1 MIRVLFAL
9 ALIVLSGIVSAES
22 STPPN
27 IIIMLADDMGY
38 GDVASQNPASKV
50 PTPHI
55 DGMAAQG
62 MRFTDVHSPSA
73 VCTPT
78 RYGILTGT
86 YCWRTAL
93 KSSVLWP
100 WDRPLIAEDTLT
112 LPAMLKEQGYA
123 TACIGKW
130 HLGWNWATMDD
141 TDIAQAIKPG
151 VYDKDIRGKLGKQI
165 DFTKPIGG
173 GPTARGFDYY
183 FGDDVPNFPPYCY
196 IENDRTLGIPTVEKP
211 KTMFGNP
218 GLMLPDWDLTAVMPT
233 ITEKAVE
240 YIRNAERDRPF
251 FLYFPLTAPHTP
263 IAPTDEFRGKSEAH
277 RYGDFIMEVDWV
289 VGQIQVALKASGQL
303 ENTLLIFTSD
313 NGSPGRD
320 GSNMA
325 GGVSTVLKYG
335 HNPSHIYR
343 GTKADIWEG
352 GHRVPFIAQWPG
364 KIPEGQS
371 SSELIGLQDLM
382 ATMATIT
389 GYDLPEGAAVDSR
402 NVLPALLGE
411 ELDQPIRETL
421 VHHSVGGMFAIR
433 QGKWK
438 YIQGQGS
445 GGWSKDKT
453 EADMKGQ
460 LYDLDADP
468 GESRNLYK
476 QEPEV
481 VSELEA
487 MLEGVKG
494 SGNLQRQ
501 RHGL

>member
-1 MIRVLFAL
+1 MRNSLLIFAL
-9 ALIVLSGIVSAES
+9 SSALFCVFNFTAQAES
-22 STPPN
+22 SRPN
-27 IIIMLADDMGY
+27 IIIILADDMGY

-55 DGMAAQG
+55 DAMATQG
-62 MRFTDVHSPSA
+62 MRFTDAHSPSA

-93 KSSVLWP
+93 KKSVLWP
-100 WDRPLIAEDTLT
+100 WDLPLIAEETLT

-130 HLGWNWATMDD
+130 HLGWDWSTKDG
-141 TDIAQAIKPG
+141 TDIKSAIEPG
-151 VYDKDIRGKLGKQI
+151 IYQKDVREKLGHKI

-173 GPTARGFDYY
+173 GPTARGFDIY
-183 FGDDVPNFPPYCY
+183 FGDDVPNFPPYCF

-211 KTMFGNP
+211 KEMFGNP
-218 GLMLPDWDLTAVMPT
+218 GLMLPDWDLTQVMPT
-233 ITEKAVE
+233 ITEKAVD
-240 YIRNAERDRPF
+240 YIRTADSDKPF

-263 IAPTDEFRGKSEAH
+263 IAPTDQFKGKSQAH
-277 RYGDFIMEVDWV
+277 HYGDFIMEVDWV
-289 VGQIQVALKASGQL
+289 VGQIQEALKESGQL
-303 ENTLLIFTSD
+303 DNTFLIFTSD

-320 GSNMA
+320 GSNMS
-325 GGVSTVLKYG
+325 GGVSTVRKYG

-364 KIPEGQS
+364 RIPKGKHT
-371 SSELIGLQDLM
+371 SELIGLQDLM
-382 ATMATIT
+382 ATIATVT
-389 GYDLPEGAAVDSR
+389 GYDLPERVAVDSQ
-402 NVLPALLGE
+402 NVLPALLGKD
-411 ELDQPIRETL
+411 LDQPIRETL
-421 VHHSVGGMFAIR
+421 VHHSVNGMFAIR

-445 GGWSKDKT
+445 GGWSRDKT
-453 EADMKGQ
+453 EANMPGQ

-468 GESRNLYK
+468 GETTNLYT

-481 VSELEA
+481 AERLEG
-487 MLEGVKG
+487 MLEGVKAKG
-494 SGNLQRQ
+494 
-501 RHGL
+501 